1 MESAASAA
9 ELLLPAFPLQDLQ
22 QYLDAAMLRASSPE
36 EAYRK
41 LDELAGRHVERLRRL
56 TKQLQDAR
64 LAHDSE
70 ATKAAIS
77 AYEEALE
84 GYIPGGPRVG
94 PSAWVLLQTLR
105 SAGADLQS
113 CPAGSGTGGLHPR
126 WFDQN
131 SEVANTFDCLCQS
144 ACSPCVGSSHLS
156 V

>member
-1 MESAASAA
+1 
-9 ELLLPAFPLQDLQ
+9 
-22 QYLDAAMLRASSPE
+22 MLRASSPE

-84 GYIPGGPRVG
+84 GYIPGGLSVG
-94 PSAWVLLQTLR
+94 PSVGLLLSLR
-105 SAGADLQS
+105 SAGAYRQT
-113 CPAGSGTGGLHPR
+113 CPSGSGTAGRCGVSGGISRRCSTCKHACTLPHWTR
-126 WFDQN
+126 LALGGQAFV
-131 SEVANTFDCLCQS
+131 SE
-144 ACSPCVGSSHLS
+144 
-156 V
+156 

>member
-1 MESAASAA
+1 
-9 ELLLPAFPLQDLQ
+9 
-22 QYLDAAMLRASSPE
+22 MLRASSPE

-84 GYIPGGPRVG
+84 GYIPGGPISG
-94 PSAWVLLQTLR
+94 PSDRLLLQVWRYTGVDIQACL
-105 SAGADLQS
+105 SGL
-113 CPAGSGTGGLHPR
+113 GTGWLHPR
-126 WFDQN
+126 WSDQN
-131 SEVANTFDCLCQS
+131 SKLAKMFCQLCLW
-144 ACSPCVGSSHLS
+144 ACSTCVGSSHLS